1 MVLKG
6 IPQLPIDIS
15 SSIGKFWTK
24 ICLEENAIPKIKN
37 AYNPIIRSVF
47 KYLFLE
53 NDDANA
59 NNPAKAKHHL
69 CTIHIGQG

>member
-1 MVLKG
+1 MVLNG

-24 ICLEENAIPKIKN
+24 ICLEENTIPKIKN
-37 AYNPIIRSVF
+37 AYNPIIKSVF
-47 KYLFLE
+47 KCLFLE
-53 NDDANA
+53 IDNTNA